1 MEKQMESMKEEMACI
16 QVLSPALVIVN
27 GDI

>member
-1 MEKQMESMKEEMACI
+1 MEKQMVSMKEEMACMQI
-16 QVLSPALVIVN
+16 LSPALVIVN